1 MLKNLNQLIR
11 FYKYKFIMEFK
22 YWRSSPNTNKLV
34 LTDSKHP
41 KIYYLMVPTYGN
53 LGDQFIAKATLE
65 MFYREFPEYEVVIIN
80 DDELS
85 DKLKQVQFDI
95 QTGDLVFLQGGGN
108 MSDLYAFAEYQRMM
122 IVKKL
127 RRNPIVIMTQT
138 ASFSLSGFG
147 NFLSRKSMKVYD
159 QHPNLTILAR
169 EQKTYRYLSEKLT
182 HAKVKL
188 MPDIVFGL
196 EVKFQTNRHYIMS
209 LLRSDEESILAD
221 PKQLLADLHNQYDQ
235 LFIYDNYVTRRVD
248 EISREAELASFLQRM
263 MEAKVVITDR
273 MHGMILAAITKT
285 PCVVTKS
292 LDDKILGSYEWIK
305 DLNYIR
311 LLDNFSIEE
320 ISKNVDELLELDKL
334 TDFHLKDDQMKNVR
348 KVIGL

>member
-1 MLKNLNQLIR
+1 MLKNLSQLIR
-11 FYKYKFIMEFK
+11 FYKYKISMGIK
-22 YWRSSPNTNKLV
+22 YHRSSSNEIILK
-34 LTDSKHP
+34 DSKNP
-41 KIYYLMVPTYGN
+41 KIYYFMVPTHGN
-53 LGDQFIAKATLE
+53 IGDQAIAQATLNMLVNE
-65 MFYREFPEYEVVIIN
+65 YNEYEVVVIN
-80 DDELS
+80 DDELAN
-85 DKLKQVQFDI
+85 KLRSVEKNI
-95 QTGDLVFLQGGGN
+95 NSNDLVFLHGGGN
-108 MSDLYAFAEYQRMM
+108 MGDLYPSAEYQRMM
-122 IVKKL
+122 ILKKL
-127 RRNPIVIMTQT
+127 NHNSCVIMTQT
-138 ASFSLSGFG
+138 AYFSSSIFG
-147 NFLSRKSMKVYD
+147 EFLSRKSMKVYE

-169 EQKTYRYLSEKLT
+169 EQKTYQYLSEKLT
-182 HAKVKL
+182 HTKVKL
-188 MPDIVFGL
+188 LPDIVFGL
-196 EVKFQTNRHYIMS
+196 EVNTKSNRHYIMS

-221 PKQLLADLHNQYDQ
+221 PKQLLADLHNRYDQ

-263 MEAKVVITDR
+263 VEAKVVITDR